1 LTLRYLA
8 CQESPVSIGLT
19 SHYSRFECR
28 FFDILLLAHYRRSP
42 LLAQLTRDS
51 ETRSLGSSTLKR
63 DGALL

>member
-1 LTLRYLA
+1 MPVILHFAGGAL
-8 CQESPVSIGLT
+8 SPP
-19 SHYSRFECR
+19 
-28 FFDILLLAHYRRSP
+28 SP